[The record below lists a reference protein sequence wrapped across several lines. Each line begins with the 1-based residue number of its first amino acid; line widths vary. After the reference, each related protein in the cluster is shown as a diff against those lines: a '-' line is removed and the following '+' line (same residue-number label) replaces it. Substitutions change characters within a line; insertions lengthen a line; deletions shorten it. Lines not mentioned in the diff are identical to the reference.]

1 MVLEGTQLETSVR
14 FHFLIIKTTINA
26 KSSQNLLL
34 WKTPDLFTT
43 ATKCANAAR
52 LRNLKQHR
60 QIQSQAVKSVDPQ
73 HLKHSYVLSVLLL
86 LSKKCFFAECI
97 YSGCV
102 TKCQICYTEIFGLE
116 SLFYFKSLIAHY
128 LTLTSLFVLHN
139 DQKLSASERSNLDI

>member
-1 MVLEGTQLETSVR
+1 M
-14 FHFLIIKTTINA
+14 KY
-26 KSSQNLLL
+26 
-34 WKTPDLFTT
+34 
-43 ATKCANAAR
+43 ANAAR

-60 QIQSQAVKSVDPQ
+60 QMQFQAVKSVDPQ

-102 TKCQICYTEIFGLE
+102 TKCQICYSEIFGLE

-128 LTLTSLFVLHN
+128 LTLTSLLCYTTTKNCQPLN
-139 DQKLSASERSNLDI
+139 DQILIFNYVNPRSRKAVA